1 MSAFKTGL
9 CSRAESVNGAGS
21 AVASVASW
29 LLGDWEGGGK
39 GAEMGEPGRV
49 RIEGRR
55 PPRGQKLGGTKSKQ
69 PPTLKDFE
77 KHLSH
82 SKRPFDGRGKCHD

>member
-39 GAEMGEPGRV
+39 GG
-49 RIEGRR
+49 
-55 PPRGQKLGGTKSKQ
+55 
-69 PPTLKDFE
+69 
-77 KHLSH
+77 
-82 SKRPFDGRGKCHD
+82 

>member
-1 MSAFKTGL
+1 M
-9 CSRAESVNGAGS
+9 
-21 AVASVASW
+21 ASVASR
-29 LLGDWEGGGK
+29 LLGDGREVGGEEGRGGRW
-39 GAEMGEPGRV
+39 EPGRV
-49 RIEGRR
+49 RNEGRR

-82 SKRPFDGRGKCHD
+82 SKRAFDGRGKCHD

>member
-1 MSAFKTGL
+1 MEQG
-9 CSRAESVNGAGS
+9 VQ
-21 AVASVASW
+21 W
-29 LLGDWEGGGK
+29 LLWHLGFWEIGREEGR

-82 SKRPFDGRGKCHD
+82 SKGPFDGRGQFHD